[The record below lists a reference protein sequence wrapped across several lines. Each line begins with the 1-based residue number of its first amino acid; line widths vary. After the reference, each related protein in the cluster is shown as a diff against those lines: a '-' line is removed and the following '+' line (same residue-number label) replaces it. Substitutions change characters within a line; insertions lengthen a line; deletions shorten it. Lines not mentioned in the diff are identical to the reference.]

1 MSVAMACQK
10 YANSMQDDINVKLNT
25 RSLTAASFLTLEY
38 NCTIKKC
45 RDRALFIYLH
55 VNTVITTAS
64 VFFSSCFCAFFLRR
78 RYLSNVTTTLEQQ

>member
-38 NCTIKKC
+38 NCTIKKKC
-45 RDRALFIYLH
+45 MGYMALFIYLH
-55 VNTVITTAS
+55 VNIITTSS
-64 VFFSSCFCAFFLRR
+64 VFFFLV
-78 RYLSNVTTTLEQQ
+78 ST